1 MGKTGRRIESHRI
14 RCLSKLKMFLLAIT
28 CAYVSKT
35 LSGSYMNSML
45 TQIERQFN
53 IPTSLVG
60 FINGS
65 FEIGNLLL
73 IIFVSYFGTKLH
85 RPIMIGVGCVVMGLG
100 CFLQSLPH
108 FLMDRYEYE
117 STVSVSGNL
126 SSNSFLCMEDRIQIF
141 RPTEDPSE
149 CVKEAKS
156 LMWVYVL
163 VGNVIRG
170 IGETPIM
177 PLGLSYIED
186 FAKSENSPFYIGL
199 IETGAIIGP
208 LIGLLLAS
216 FCANVYVDTGFVD
229 TDNLIITPTDTRWV
243 GAWWFGFLIC
253 AAVNAFTAIPFFFLP
268 KTLPKE
274 GLEDD
279 ADIIKNDQKE
289 KQEEEVKKEKAGITK
304 DFLPF
309 MKSLLCNPIYMLFI
323 IISVIQ
329 FNAFVNMLS
338 FMPKYME
345 QQYGKSASEAIFLI
359 GVYNLPPIC
368 VGYIVGGLIMK
379 KFKITVKQAAHIGCW
394 FSLTE
399 YFLYFLSFLMICD
412 NSSIA
417 GMTTSYKGGR
427 FCSQWS
433 SSTDCPS
440 GPREVQLEWASW
452 ECRTVL
458 RKLCIRRGLSFPL
471 GAFPGQCCASLEE
484 GQLDRSVF
492 QNCSCIQTS
501 GNSSAVLGL
510 CDKGH
515 DCSMMLQYFLIL
527 SAISSFIY
535 SLSAIPGY
543 MVLLRCIK
551 PEEKSLGV
559 GLHAFCTRVF
569 AGIPAPIYFGAL
581 VDYTC
586 LHWGTLKCGE
596 SGACRM
602 YDSTN
607 FRYIYLGLPAALRG
621 SSYIPAFS
629 ILILLRKR
637 HLPGETAPSGTVLVE
652 TKFTGKENECK
663 DMHQNAKVLNDDELK
678 TKL

>member
-1 MGKTGRRIESHRI
+1 
-14 RCLSKLKMFLLAIT
+14 MFLLAIT

-126 SSNSFLCMEDRIQIF
+126 SSNSFLCMENGTQSF
-141 RPTEDPSE
+141 QPTEDPSE
-149 CVKEAKS
+149 CVKEVKS

-163 VGNVIRG
+163 VGNIIRG

-177 PLGLSYIED
+177 PLGISYIED
-186 FAKSENSPFYIGL
+186 FAKSENSPLYIGF

-208 LIGLLLAS
+208 LIGLSLAS
-216 FCANVYVDTGFVD
+216 FCANVYVDTGSVN
-229 TDNLIITPTDTRWV
+229 TDDLTITPVDTRWV
-243 GAWWFGFLIC
+243 GAWWFGFLVC
-253 AAVNAFTAIPFFFLP
+253 AGVNVLTAIPFFVLP

-274 GLEDD
+274 GLEDI
-279 ADIIKNDQKE
+279 AETIKNDKEE
-289 KQEEEVKKEKAGITK
+289 KQSEVRKKSVGITK
-304 DFLPF
+304 GKYKHFIFYNLLFIFYNFLPF
-309 MKSLLCNPIYMLFI
+309 MKSLLCNPVYMLFI
-323 IISVIQ
+323 LISVLQ
-329 FNAFVNMLS
+329 FNAFVNMIS
-338 FMPKYME
+338 FMPKYLE
-345 QQYGKSASEAIFLI
+345 QHYGKSASDAIFLI
-359 GVYNLPPIC
+359 GIYNLPPIC
-368 VGYIVGGLIMK
+368 IGYIVGGLIMK
-379 KFKITVKQAAHIGCW
+379 KFKITVIQAAHIGCW
-394 FSLTE
+394 LSLIE
-399 YFLYFLSFLMICD
+399 YLLYFLCFLMICD
-412 NSSIA
+412 NSSVA
-417 GMTTSYKGGR
+417 GITTSYEGVQQDLHVGNGILA
-427 FCSQWS
+427 
-433 SSTDCPS
+433 DCNMDCNCPTKIWDPVC
-440 GPREVQLEWASW
+440 GND
-452 ECRTVL
+452 
-458 RKLCIRRGLSFPL
+458 GLSYMSACL
-471 GAFPGQCCASLEE
+471 AGCETSSGT
-484 GQLDRSVF
+484 GINMVF
-492 QNCSCIQTS
+492 QNCSCIQTP

-510 CDKGH
+510 CDKGQ

-527 SAISSFIY
+527 SVVSSFIY

-559 GLHAFCTRVF
+559 GLHAFCTRVL

-581 VDYTC
+581 VDSTC

-596 SGACRM
+596 SGACRI

-607 FRYIYLGLPAALRG
+607 FRYIYLGLPAVLRG
-621 SSYIPAFS
+621 SSYIPAFL
-629 ILILLRKR
+629 ILIILRKYR
-637 HLPGETAPSGTVLVE
+637 LPEENASSETMLEA
-652 TKFTGKENECK
+652 KFTGKENEGK
-663 DMHQNAKVLNDDELK
+663 ETDQNSKVLNDDELK

>member
-1 MGKTGRRIESHRI
+1 FGETLRKFATEIMSLCNI
-14 RCLSKLKMFLLAIT
+14 FLLAIT
-28 CAYVSKT
+28 CAFVSKT
-35 LSGSYMNSML
+35 LSGSYMNSMI
-45 TQIERQFN
+45 THIERQFN

-85 RPIMIGVGCVVMGLG
+85 RPILIGVGCVVMGLG

-126 SSNSFLCMEDRIQIF
+126 SSNSFLCVENGTQIF

-149 CVKEAKS
+149 CVKEVKS
-156 LMWVYVL
+156 LMWMYVL
-163 VGNVIRG
+163 VGNIIRG

-177 PLGLSYIED
+177 PLGISYIED
-186 FAKSENSPFYIGL
+186 FAKSENSPLYIGFV
-199 IETGAIIGP
+199 ETGAIIGP

-216 FCANVYVDTGFVD
+216 FCAHVYVDTGSVN
-229 TDNLIITPTDTRWV
+229 TDDLTITPTDTRWV

-253 AAVNAFTAIPFFFLP
+253 AGVNVLTAIPFFFLP

-274 GLEDD
+274 GLKHD
-279 ADIIKNDQKE
+279 ADIIKNDKE
-289 KQEEEVKKEKAGITK
+289 KQSKEVKKEKDGITK
-304 DFLPF
+304 DFLPS

-323 IISVIQ
+323 LISIIQ
-329 FNAFVNMLS
+329 FNAFVNMFT
-338 FMPKYME
+338 FMPKYLE
-345 QQYGKSASEAIFLI
+345 QQYGKSASDAIFLI
-359 GVYNLPPIC
+359 GIYNLPPIC
-368 VGYIVGGLIMK
+368 IGYIAGGLIMK

-394 FSLTE
+394 LSLTE
-399 YFLYFLSFLMICD
+399 YLLYFLCFLMICD
-412 NSSIA
+412 NSSVA
-417 GMTTSYKGGR
+417 GITITYKGMQQD
-427 FCSQWS
+427 SYVEN
-433 SSTDCPS
+433 TILADCNRDCNCPTKTWDPVCGDNGVS
-440 GPREVQLEWASW
+440 YMSACLAGCETSV
-452 ECRTVL
+452 
-458 RKLCIRRGLSFPL
+458 
-471 GAFPGQCCASLEE
+471 GAGINM
-484 GQLDRSVF
+484 VF

-515 DCSMMLQYFLIL
+515 DCSMMLQYFLIS
-527 SAISSFIY
+527 SAIGSFIY

-559 GLHAFCTRVF
+559 GLHTFCIRVF

-581 VDYTC
+581 VDSTC
-586 LHWGTLKCGE
+586 LHWGILKCGE
-596 SGACRM
+596 SGACRI

-621 SSYIPAFS
+621 TSYIPAFL
-629 ILILLRKR
+629 ILIILKKR
-637 HLPGETAPSGTVLVE
+637 LLPGENASSGTVLIEAKV
-652 TKFTGKENECK
+652 TGKENECK
-663 DMHQNAKVLNDDELK
+663 DMHKNSKILNDDELK

>member
-1 MGKTGRRIESHRI
+1 MAEIEKRLETHRI

-28 CAYVSKT
+28 CAFVSKT

-85 RPIMIGVGCVVMGLG
+85 RPILIGVGCVVMGLG

-108 FLMDRYEYE
+108 FLMGRYEYE

-126 SSNSFLCMEDRIQIF
+126 SSNSFLCMENGTQTF

-149 CVKEAKS
+149 CVKEVKS
-156 LMWVYVL
+156 LMWIYVL
-163 VGNVIRG
+163 VGNIIRG

-177 PLGLSYIED
+177 PLGISYIED
-186 FAKSENSPFYIGL
+186 FAKSENSPLYIGFV
-199 IETGAIIGP
+199 ETGAIIGP

-216 FCANVYVDTGFVD
+216 FCANVYVDTGSVN
-229 TDNLIITPTDTRWV
+229 TDDLTITPTDTRWV

-253 AAVNAFTAIPFFFLP
+253 AGVNVLTAIPFFFLP

-274 GLEDD
+274 GLKNN
-279 ADIIKNDQKE
+279 ADIIKNDKEE
-289 KQEEEVKKEKAGITK
+289 KQREAVKKEKDGITK
-304 DFLPF
+304 G
-309 MKSLLCNPIYMLFI
+309 I
-323 IISVIQ
+323 
-329 FNAFVNMLS
+329 
-338 FMPKYME
+338 
-345 QQYGKSASEAIFLI
+345 
-359 GVYNLPPIC
+359 YNLPPIC
-368 VGYIVGGLIMK
+368 IGYIAGGLIMK

-394 FSLTE
+394 LSLIE
-399 YFLYFLSFLMICD
+399 YLLHFLCFLMICD
-412 NSSIA
+412 NTSVA
-417 GMTTSYKGGR
+417 GITTTYKGI
-427 FCSQWS
+427 QQDLYVEN
-433 SSTDCPS
+433 TILADCNKDCNCPIKMWDPVCGNNGVS
-440 GPREVQLEWASW
+440 YMSACLAGCETSVG
-452 ECRTVL
+452 TG
-458 RKLCIRRGLSFPL
+458 INM
-471 GAFPGQCCASLEE
+471 
-484 GQLDRSVF
+484 VF

-510 CDKGH
+510 CDKGY

-527 SAISSFIY
+527 SAIGSFIY

-559 GLHAFCTRVF
+559 GLHTFCTRVF

-581 VDYTC
+581 VDSTC
-586 LHWGTLKCGE
+586 LHWGMLKCGE
-596 SGACRM
+596 SGACRI

-621 SSYIPAFS
+621 TSYIPAFL
-629 ILILLRKR
+629 ILIMLKKR
-637 HLPGETAPSGTVLVE
+637 LLPGENASSGTVLIEAKV
-652 TKFTGKENECK
+652 TGKENDCK
-663 DMHQNAKVLNDDELK
+663 DMHQNSKVLNDGELK

>member
-1 MGKTGRRIESHRI
+1 MGETEKRIEAHRI

-45 TQIERQFN
+45 TQVERQFN

-108 FLMDRYEYE
+108 FLMNRYEYE
-117 STVSVSGNL
+117 STVSVSGNV
-126 SSNSFLCMEDRIQIF
+126 SSTSFLCTENGTQVL
-141 RPTEDPSE
+141 RPTQDPSE
-149 CVKEAKS
+149 CMKEVKS

-163 VGNVIRG
+163 VGNIIRG
-170 IGETPIM
+170 VGETPIM
-177 PLGLSYIED
+177 PLGISYIED
-186 FAKSENSPFYIGL
+186 FAKSENSPLYIGF

-216 FCANVYVDTGFVD
+216 FCANVYVDTGSVN
-229 TDNLIITPTDTRWV
+229 TDELTITPTDTRWV

-253 AAVNAFTAIPFFFLP
+253 AGANVLTAIPFFFLP

-274 GLEDD
+274 GLEHDV
-279 ADIIKNDQKE
+279 DIIKNNKEE
-289 KQEEEVKKEKAGITK
+289 KQREEVKKQKDGITK

-309 MKSLLCNPIYMLFI
+309 MKSLSCNPIYMLFI
-323 IISVIQ
+323 LISVIQ
-329 FNAFVNMLS
+329 FNAFVNMIS
-338 FMPKYME
+338 FMPKYLE
-345 QQYGKSASEAIFLI
+345 QQYGKSSSDAIFLI
-359 GVYNLPPIC
+359 GIYNLPPIC
-368 VGYIVGGLIMK
+368 IGYIVGGLIMK

-394 FSLTE
+394 LSLLE
-399 YFLYFLSFLMICD
+399 YLLYFLSFFMTCD
-412 NSSIA
+412 NSPVA
-417 GMTTSYKGGR
+417 GITTSYEGIPKDLYVGSDILAA
-427 FCSQWS
+427 CNM
-433 SSTDCPS
+433 DCNCPTKTWDPVC
-440 GPREVQLEWASW
+440 GAN
-452 ECRTVL
+452 
-458 RKLCIRRGLSFPL
+458 GLSYMSACL
-471 GAFPGQCCASLEE
+471 AGCETSVGAGINM
-484 GQLDRSVF
+484 VF
-492 QNCSCIQTS
+492 QNCSCIHTS

-515 DCSMMLQYFLIL
+515 DCSMMLQYFLIM
-527 SAISSFIY
+527 STISSFIY
-535 SLSAIPGY
+535 SLAAIPGY

-551 PEEKSLGV
+551 SEEKSLGV
-559 GLHAFCTRVF
+559 GVHAFCTRVF

-581 VDYTC
+581 VDSTC
-586 LHWGTLKCGE
+586 LHWGTLKCGKP
-596 SGACRM
+596 GACRI

-621 SSYIPAFS
+621 SSFIPAFL

-637 HLPGETAPSGTVLVE
+637 HLPGENASPGTELAE
-652 TKFTGKENECK
+652 TKVTGKENECK
-663 DMHQNAKVLNDDELK
+663 DVHQNSKFSNDNEFK

>member
-1 MGKTGRRIESHRI
+1 MGETEKRIETHRI

-126 SSNSFLCMEDRIQIF
+126 SSNSFLCMENGTQSF
-141 RPTEDPSE
+141 KPTEDPSE
-149 CVKEAKS
+149 CVKEVKS

-163 VGNVIRG
+163 VGNIIRG

-177 PLGLSYIED
+177 PLGISYIED
-186 FAKSENSPFYIGL
+186 FAKSENSPLYIGF

-208 LIGLLLAS
+208 LIGLSLAS
-216 FCANVYVDTGFVD
+216 FCANVYVDTGSVN
-229 TDNLIITPTDTRWV
+229 TDDLTITPIDTRWV
-243 GAWWFGFLIC
+243 GAWWFGFLVC
-253 AAVNAFTAIPFFFLP
+253 AGVNVLTAIPFFVLP

-274 GLEDD
+274 GLEDI
-279 ADIIKNDQKE
+279 AETIKNDKEE
-289 KQEEEVKKEKAGITK
+289 KQSEVRKKSVGITK

-309 MKSLLCNPIYMLFI
+309 MKSLLCNPVYMLFI
-323 IISVIQ
+323 LISVLQ
-329 FNAFVNMLS
+329 FNAFVNMIS
-338 FMPKYME
+338 FMPKYLE
-345 QQYGKSASEAIFLI
+345 QHYGKSASDAIFLI
-359 GVYNLPPIC
+359 GIYNLPPIC
-368 VGYIVGGLIMK
+368 IGYIVGGLIMK
-379 KFKITVKQAAHIGCW
+379 KFKITVIQAAHIGCW
-394 FSLTE
+394 LSLIE
-399 YFLYFLSFLMICD
+399 YLLYFLCFLMICD
-412 NSSIA
+412 NSSVA
-417 GMTTSYKGGR
+417 GITTSYEGVQQDLHVGNGILA
-427 FCSQWS
+427 
-433 SSTDCPS
+433 DCNMDCNCPTKIWDPVC
-440 GPREVQLEWASW
+440 GND
-452 ECRTVL
+452 
-458 RKLCIRRGLSFPL
+458 GLSYMSACL
-471 GAFPGQCCASLEE
+471 AGCETSSGT
-484 GQLDRSVF
+484 GINMVF
-492 QNCSCIQTS
+492 QNCSCIQTP

-510 CDKGH
+510 CDKGQ

-527 SAISSFIY
+527 SVVSSFIY

-559 GLHAFCTRVF
+559 GLHAFCTRVL

-581 VDYTC
+581 VDSTC

-596 SGACRM
+596 SGACRI

-607 FRYIYLGLPAALRG
+607 FRYIYLGLPAVLRG
-621 SSYIPAFS
+621 SSYIPAFL
-629 ILILLRKR
+629 ILIILRKYR
-637 HLPGETAPSGTVLVE
+637 LPEENASSETMLEA
-652 TKFTGKENECK
+652 KFTGKENEGK
-663 DMHQNAKVLNDDELK
+663 ETDQNSKVLNDDELK

>member
-1 MGKTGRRIESHRI
+1 MGETEKRIETHRI

-126 SSNSFLCMEDRIQIF
+126 SSNSFLCMENGTQIF
-141 RPTEDPSE
+141 KPTEDPSE
-149 CVKEAKS
+149 CVKEVKS

-163 VGNVIRG
+163 AGNIIRG

-177 PLGLSYIED
+177 PLGISYIED
-186 FAKSENSPFYIGL
+186 FAKSENSPLYI
-199 IETGAIIGP
+199 
-208 LIGLLLAS
+208 
-216 FCANVYVDTGFVD
+216 
-229 TDNLIITPTDTRWV
+229 
-243 GAWWFGFLIC
+243 
-253 AAVNAFTAIPFFFLP
+253 
-268 KTLPKE
+268 
-274 GLEDD
+274 
-279 ADIIKNDQKE
+279 
-289 KQEEEVKKEKAGITK
+289 

-309 MKSLLCNPIYMLFI
+309 MKSLLCNPVYMLFI
-323 IISVIQ
+323 LISVLQ
-329 FNAFVNMLS
+329 FNAFVNMIS
-338 FMPKYME
+338 FMPKYLE
-345 QQYGKSASEAIFLI
+345 QHYGKSASDAIFLI
-359 GVYNLPPIC
+359 GIYNLPPIC
-368 VGYIVGGLIMK
+368 IGYIVGGLIMK
-379 KFKITVKQAAHIGCW
+379 KFKITVIQAAHIGCW
-394 FSLTE
+394 LSLIE
-399 YFLYFLSFLMICD
+399 YLLYFLCFLMICD
-412 NSSIA
+412 NSSVA
-417 GMTTSYKGGR
+417 GITTSYEGLQQDLHVGNVILA
-427 FCSQWS
+427 
-433 SSTDCPS
+433 DCNMDCNCPTKIWDPVC
-440 GPREVQLEWASW
+440 GND
-452 ECRTVL
+452 
-458 RKLCIRRGLSFPL
+458 GLSYMSACL
-471 GAFPGQCCASLEE
+471 AGCETSSGT
-484 GQLDRSVF
+484 GINMVF
-492 QNCSCIQTS
+492 QNCSCIQTP

-510 CDKGH
+510 CDKGQ

-527 SAISSFIY
+527 SVVSSFIY

-559 GLHAFCTRVF
+559 GLHAFCTRVL

-581 VDYTC
+581 VDSTC

-596 SGACRM
+596 SGACRI

-621 SSYIPAFS
+621 SSYIPAF
-629 ILILLRKR
+629 LILLILRKHR
-637 HLPGETAPSGTVLVE
+637 LPEKNASSETMLEA
-652 TKFTGKENECK
+652 KFTGKENEGK
-663 DMHQNAKVLNDDELK
+663 EMDQNSKVLNDDELK

>member
-1 MGKTGRRIESHRI
+1 MGETEKRIETHRL

-53 IPTSLVG
+53 IPTYLVG

-100 CFLQSLPH
+100 CFLQALPH

-126 SSNSFLCMEDRIQIF
+126 SSNSFLCMENGSQIS
-141 RPTEDPSE
+141 RPTDHPSD
-149 CVKEAKS
+149 CVKEVKS
-156 LMWVYVL
+156 LMWIYVL
-163 VGNVIRG
+163 VGNIIRG

-177 PLGLSYIED
+177 PLGLSYVED
-186 FAKSENSPFYIGL
+186 FAKSENSPLYIGV

-216 FCANVYVDTGFVD
+216 FCANVYVDTGSVS
-229 TDNLIITPTDTRWV
+229 TDDLTITPTDSRWV

-253 AAVNAFTAIPFFFLP
+253 AGVNVLTAIPFFFLP

-274 GLEDD
+274 GLKVNDE
-279 ADIIKNDQKE
+279 IIKNDKEE
-289 KQEEEVKKEKAGITK
+289 KQREVKKEKDGITK

-323 IISVIQ
+323 LISVLQ
-329 FNAFVNMLS
+329 FNAFVNMIS
-338 FMPKYME
+338 FMPKYLE
-345 QQYGKSASEAIFLI
+345 QQYGKSASDAIFLI
-359 GVYNLPPIC
+359 GIYNLPPIC
-368 VGYIVGGLIMK
+368 IGYVVGGLIMK

-394 FSLTE
+394 LSLIE
-399 YFLYFLSFLMICD
+399 YLLYFLSFLMICE
-412 NSSIA
+412 NSSVA
-417 GMTTSYKGGR
+417 GLTTSYEGIQQDLYVGNTILADCNKD
-427 FCSQWS
+427 CN
-433 SSTDCPS
+433 CPS
-440 GPREVQLEWASW
+440 KTWDPVCGDN
-452 ECRTVL
+452 
-458 RKLCIRRGLSFPL
+458 GLSYMSACL
-471 GAFPGQCCASLEE
+471 AGCETSTGT
-484 GQLDRSVF
+484 GINMIF
-492 QNCSCIQTS
+492 QNCSCIRTS

-510 CDKGH
+510 CDKGYE
-515 DCSMMLQYFLIL
+515 CSMMLQYFLIL
-527 SAISSFIY
+527 SVVSSFIY

-559 GLHAFCTRVF
+559 GLHAFSTRVF

-581 VDYTC
+581 VDSTC

-596 SGACRM
+596 VGACRI
-602 YDSTN
+602 YNSIN

-621 SSYIPAFS
+621 SSYIPAFLV
-629 ILILLRKR
+629 LIILRK
-637 HLPGETAPSGTVLVE
+637 HCLPGENIPLGTIFEE
-652 TKFTGKENECK
+652 TKSTGKENECK
-663 DMHQNAKVLNDDELK
+663 DTLQNSKELNDEELK

>member
-1 MGKTGRRIESHRI
+1 MGETEKRIETHRI
-14 RCLSKLKMFLLAIT
+14 KCLSKVKMFLLALT

-45 TQIERQFN
+45 TQVERQFN

-100 CFLQSLPH
+100 CFLISLPH
-108 FLMDRYEYE
+108 FLMNRYEYE
-117 STVSVSGNL
+117 STVSVSSNL
-126 SSNSFLCMEDRIQIF
+126 SSNSFLCMENGNQTS
-141 RPTEDPSE
+141 RPTQDPSE
-149 CVKEAKS
+149 CVKEVKS

-163 VGNVIRG
+163 VGNIIRG
-170 IGETPIM
+170 MGETPIM
-177 PLGLSYIED
+177 PLGISYIED
-186 FAKSENSPFYIGL
+186 FAKSENSPLYIGF

-216 FCANVYVDTGFVD
+216 FCANIYVDTGSVNTD
-229 TDNLIITPTDTRWV
+229 TLTITPTDTRWV

-253 AAVNAFTAIPFFFLP
+253 AGVNVLTAIPFFFLP

-274 GLEDD
+274 GLEGN
-279 ADIIKNDQKE
+279 ADIIKNDKEE
-289 KQEEEVKKEKAGITK
+289 KQRGEVKKEKNGITK

-309 MKSLLCNPIYMLFI
+309 MKSLSCNPIYMLFI
-323 IISVIQ
+323 LISVLQ
-329 FNAFVNMLS
+329 FNAFASMFS
-338 FMPKYME
+338 FMPKYLE
-345 QQYGKSASEAIFLI
+345 QQYGKSTSDAIFLI
-359 GVYNLPPIC
+359 GIYNLPPIC
-368 VGYIVGGLIMK
+368 IGYIAGGLIMK

-394 FSLTE
+394 LSVIE
-399 YFLYFLSFLMICD
+399 YLLYFLCFLATCD
-412 NSSIA
+412 NSPVA
-417 GMTTSYKGGR
+417 GITTSYAGIQQDLYVGNKVLDDCNRACNCPTKTWDPVCGDNDLSYMSACLAG
-427 FCSQWS
+427 CETS
-433 SSTDCPS
+433 SGT
-440 GPREVQLEWASW
+440 
-452 ECRTVL
+452 
-458 RKLCIRRGLSFPL
+458 GLNM
-471 GAFPGQCCASLEE
+471 
-484 GQLDRSVF
+484 VF
-492 QNCSCIQTS
+492 QNCSCIRTS

-527 SAISSFIY
+527 STISSFIY
-535 SLSAIPGY
+535 SLAAIPGY

-551 PEEKSLGV
+551 SEEKSLGV
-559 GLHAFCTRVF
+559 GLHAFCTRIF

-581 VDYTC
+581 VDSTC
-586 LHWGTLKCGE
+586 LHWGTLKCGKP
-596 SGACRM
+596 GACRI

-607 FRYIYLGLPAALRG
+607 FRHIYLGLPAALRG
-621 SSYIPAFS
+621 LSFIPAFL

-637 HLPGETAPSGTVLVE
+637 HLPGENDLSGTELAV
-652 TKFTGKENECK
+652 TKITEKEKECK
-663 DMHQNAKVLNDDELK
+663 DVQQNSKVLNDEEMK

>member
-1 MGKTGRRIESHRI
+1 MAEIEKRIETHRI

-28 CAYVSKT
+28 CAFVSKT

-85 RPIMIGVGCVVMGLG
+85 RPILIGVGCVVMGLG

-126 SSNSFLCMEDRIQIF
+126 SSNSFLCMENGTQIF
-141 RPTEDPSE
+141 RATEDPSD
-149 CVKEAKS
+149 CVKEVKS

-163 VGNVIRG
+163 VGNIIRG

-177 PLGLSYIED
+177 PLGISYIED
-186 FAKSENSPFYIGL
+186 FAKSENSPLYIGFV
-199 IETGAIIGP
+199 ETGAIIGP

-216 FCANVYVDTGFVD
+216 FCANVYVDTGS
-229 TDNLIITPTDTRWV
+229 
-243 GAWWFGFLIC
+243 
-253 AAVNAFTAIPFFFLP
+253 VNT
-268 KTLPKE
+268 
-274 GLEDD
+274 
-279 ADIIKNDQKE
+279 
-289 KQEEEVKKEKAGITK
+289 

-323 IISVIQ
+323 LISIVQ
-329 FNAFVNMLS
+329 FNAFVNMFT
-338 FMPKYME
+338 FMPKYLE
-345 QQYGKSASEAIFLI
+345 QQYGKSSSDAIFLI
-359 GVYNLPPIC
+359 GIYNLPPIC
-368 VGYIVGGLIMK
+368 IGYIAGGLIMK

-394 FSLTE
+394 LSLIE
-399 YFLYFLSFLMICD
+399 YLLHFLCFLMICD
-412 NSSIA
+412 NSSVA
-417 GMTTSYKGGR
+417 GITTTYKGMQQDLYVGN
-427 FCSQWS
+427 
-433 SSTDCPS
+433 TILADCNRDCNCPTKTWDPVCGNNGVS
-440 GPREVQLEWASW
+440 YMSACLAGCETSV
-452 ECRTVL
+452 
-458 RKLCIRRGLSFPL
+458 
-471 GAFPGQCCASLEE
+471 GAGINM
-484 GQLDRSVF
+484 VF

-527 SAISSFIY
+527 SAIGSFIY

-559 GLHAFCTRVF
+559 GLHTFCTRVF

-581 VDYTC
+581 VDSTC
-586 LHWGTLKCGE
+586 LHWGILKCGE
-596 SGACRM
+596 SGACRI

-607 FRYIYLGLPAALRG
+607 FRYIYLGLPSALRG
-621 SSYIPAFS
+621 ISYIPAFL
-629 ILILLRKR
+629 ILIILKKR
-637 HLPGETAPSGTVLVE
+637 RLPGENVSSGTVLIEAKVA
-652 TKFTGKENECK
+652 GKENECK
-663 DMHQNAKVLNDDELK
+663 DLHQNSKVLNDDELK

>member
-1 MGKTGRRIESHRI
+1 MAETEKRIETHRI

-28 CAYVSKT
+28 CAFVSKT

-53 IPTSLVG
+53 IPTFLVG

-73 IIFVSYFGTKLH
+73 IIFVSYFGTQLH
-85 RPIMIGVGCVVMGLG
+85 RPILIGVGCVVMGVG

-126 SSNSFLCMEDRIQIF
+126 SSNSFLCMENGTQIF
-141 RPTEDPSE
+141 RPTEDPSD
-149 CVKEAKS
+149 CVKEVKS

-163 VGNVIRG
+163 VGNIIRG

-177 PLGLSYIED
+177 PLGISYIED
-186 FAKSENSPFYIGL
+186 FAKSENSPLYIGFV
-199 IETGAIIGP
+199 ETGAIIGP

-216 FCANVYVDTGFVD
+216 FCANVYVDTGSVN
-229 TDNLIITPTDTRWV
+229 TDDLTITPTDTRWV

-253 AAVNAFTAIPFFFLP
+253 AGVNVLTAIPFFFLP
-268 KTLPKE
+268 KMLPKE
-274 GLEDD
+274 GLKNN
-279 ADIIKNDQKE
+279 ADIIKNDKKE
-289 KQEEEVKKEKAGITK
+289 KQKEEVKKEKDGITK

-323 IISVIQ
+323 LISIVQ
-329 FNAFVNMLS
+329 FNAFVNMFT
-338 FMPKYME
+338 FMPKYLE
-345 QQYGKSASEAIFLI
+345 QQYGKSASDAIFLI
-359 GVYNLPPIC
+359 VAG
-368 VGYIVGGLIMK
+368 
-379 KFKITVKQAAHIGCW
+379 IT
-394 FSLTE
+394 
-399 YFLYFLSFLMICD
+399 
-412 NSSIA
+412 
-417 GMTTSYKGGR
+417 TTYKGMQQDLYVGN
-427 FCSQWS
+427 
-433 SSTDCPS
+433 TILADCNRDCNCPTKTWDPVCGNNGVS
-440 GPREVQLEWASW
+440 YMSACLAGCETSVG
-452 ECRTVL
+452 TG
-458 RKLCIRRGLSFPL
+458 INM
-471 GAFPGQCCASLEE
+471 
-484 GQLDRSVF
+484 VF

-527 SAISSFIY
+527 SAIGSFIY

-559 GLHAFCTRVF
+559 GLHTFCTRVF

-581 VDYTC
+581 ADSTC
-586 LHWGTLKCGE
+586 LHWGILKCGE
-596 SGACRM
+596 SGACRI
-602 YDSTN
+602 YDSAY

-621 SSYIPAFS
+621 TSYIPAFL
-629 ILILLRKR
+629 ILIILKKR
-637 HLPGETAPSGTVLVE
+637 LLPGENACSGTVLIEAKV
-652 TKFTGKENECK
+652 TGKENECK
-663 DMHQNAKVLNDDELK
+663 DMNQNSKVLNDDELK

>member
-1 MGKTGRRIESHRI
+1 
-14 RCLSKLKMFLLAIT
+14 MFLLAIT
-28 CAYVSKT
+28 CAYVAKT

-73 IIFVSYFGTKLH
+73 LIFVSYFGTKLH
-85 RPIMIGVGCVVMGLG
+85 RPIMIGVGCVVMSLG

-108 FLMDRYEYE
+108 FLMGRYEYE

-126 SSNSFLCMEDRIQIF
+126 SSDSFLCVENGTQIF

-149 CVKEAKS
+149 CVKEVKS
-156 LMWVYVL
+156 FMWVYVL
-163 VGNVIRG
+163 VGNIIRG

-177 PLGLSYIED
+177 PLGISYIED
-186 FAKSENSPFYIGL
+186 FAKSENSPLYIGF

-216 FCANVYVDTGFVD
+216 FCANVYVDIGSVN
-229 TDNLIITPTDTRWV
+229 TDDLTITPTDTRWV
-243 GAWWFGFLIC
+243 GAWWFGFLVC
-253 AAVNAFTAIPFFFLP
+253 AGVNVLTAIPFFFLP

-274 GLEDD
+274 GLTDNAEVT
-279 ADIIKNDQKE
+279 KNDKEE
-289 KQEEEVKKEKAGITK
+289 KQKEVKKEKDGITK
-304 DFLPF
+304 DFIPF

-323 IISVIQ
+323 LISVIQ
-329 FNAFVNMLS
+329 FNAFVNMIS
-338 FMPKYME
+338 FMPKYLE
-345 QQYGKSASEAIFLI
+345 QQYGKSASDAIFLMGI
-359 GVYNLPPIC
+359 YNLPPIC
-368 VGYIVGGLIMK
+368 IGYIVGGLIMK

-394 FSLTE
+394 LSLIE
-399 YFLYFLSFLMICD
+399 YLLYFLCFLMTCD
-412 NSSIA
+412 NSPVA
-417 GMTTSYKGGR
+417 GVTTSYEGMQQELYVENILAG
-427 FCSQWS
+427 CNMACN
-433 SSTDCPS
+433 CPTKIWDPVC
-440 GPREVQLEWASW
+440 GDN
-452 ECRTVL
+452 
-458 RKLCIRRGLSFPL
+458 GLSYMSACL
-471 GAFPGQCCASLEE
+471 AGCETSIGT
-484 GQLDRSVF
+484 GIDMMF

-527 SAISSFIY
+527 SMISSFIY
-535 SLSAIPGY
+535 SLYAIPGY

-559 GLHAFCTRVF
+559 GLHTFCTRIF

-581 VDYTC
+581 VDSTC

-596 SGACRM
+596 SGACRI

-629 ILILLRKR
+629 ILAILRKR
-637 HLPGETAPSGTVLVE
+637 RLPGEDVSSGTMLVE
-652 TKFTGKENECK
+652 AKLIGKENECK
-663 DMHQNAKVLNDDELK
+663 DMHQNSKVLNDDELK

>member
-1 MGKTGRRIESHRI
+1 MAENEKRIETHRI
-14 RCLSKLKMFLLAIT
+14 RCLSKMKMFLLAIT
-28 CAYVSKT
+28 CAFVSKT

-85 RPIMIGVGCVVMGLG
+85 RPILIGVGCVVMGLG

-108 FLMDRYEYE
+108 FLMDRYQYE

-126 SSNSFLCMEDRIQIF
+126 SLNNFLCMENGTQIF

-149 CVKEAKS
+149 CVKEVKS
-156 LMWVYVL
+156 LMWIYVL
-163 VGNVIRG
+163 VGNIIRG

-177 PLGLSYIED
+177 PLGISYIED
-186 FAKSENSPFYIGL
+186 FAKSENSPLYIGFV
-199 IETGAIIGP
+199 ETGAIIGP
-208 LIGLLLAS
+208 LFGLSLAS
-216 FCANVYVDTGFVD
+216 FCANVYVDTGSVN
-229 TDNLIITPTDTRWV
+229 TDDLTITPTDTRWV

-253 AAVNAFTAIPFFFLP
+253 AGVNVLTAIPFFFLP
-268 KTLPKE
+268 KSLSKE
-274 GLEDD
+274 GLKNN
-279 ADIIKNDQKE
+279 ADIIKNDKEE
-289 KQEEEVKKEKAGITK
+289 KQREEVKKKKDGITKVAGIT
-304 DFLPF
+304 
-309 MKSLLCNPIYMLFI
+309 
-323 IISVIQ
+323 
-329 FNAFVNMLS
+329 
-338 FMPKYME
+338 
-345 QQYGKSASEAIFLI
+345 
-359 GVYNLPPIC
+359 
-368 VGYIVGGLIMK
+368 
-379 KFKITVKQAAHIGCW
+379 
-394 FSLTE
+394 
-399 YFLYFLSFLMICD
+399 
-412 NSSIA
+412 
-417 GMTTSYKGGR
+417 TTYKGTQQDLYMGNAILADCNR
-427 FCSQWS
+427 DCNCPTKTWDPVCGNNGVSYMS
-433 SSTDCPS
+433 ACLAGCETST
-440 GPREVQLEWASW
+440 
-452 ECRTVL
+452 
-458 RKLCIRRGLSFPL
+458 
-471 GAFPGQCCASLEE
+471 GAGINM
-484 GQLDRSVF
+484 VF

-527 SAISSFIY
+527 SAIGSFIY

-559 GLHAFCTRVF
+559 GLHTFCTRVF

-581 VDYTC
+581 VDSTC

-596 SGACRM
+596 SGACRI
-602 YDSTN
+602 YDSAN

-621 SSYIPAFS
+621 LSYIPAFLVLN
-629 ILILLRKR
+629 ILKNC
-637 HLPGETAPSGTVLVE
+637 HLPGENASSGTVLIEAKV
-652 TKFTGKENECK
+652 TGKESECK
-663 DMHQNAKVLNDDELK
+663 DMDQNSKVLNDKELK

>member
-1 MGKTGRRIESHRI
+1 
-14 RCLSKLKMFLLAIT
+14 
-28 CAYVSKT
+28 
-35 LSGSYMNSML
+35 
-45 TQIERQFN
+45 
-53 IPTSLVG
+53 
-60 FINGS
+60 
-65 FEIGNLLL
+65 
-73 IIFVSYFGTKLH
+73 
-85 RPIMIGVGCVVMGLG
+85 
-100 CFLQSLPH
+100 
-108 FLMDRYEYE
+108 
-117 STVSVSGNL
+117 
-126 SSNSFLCMEDRIQIF
+126 
-141 RPTEDPSE
+141 
-149 CVKEAKS
+149 
-156 LMWVYVL
+156 MWVYVL

-229 TDNLIITPTDTRWV
+229 TDNLTITPTDTRWV

-417 GMTTSYKGGR
+417 GMTTSYKGT
-427 FCSQWS
+427 QQDLHAENAILA
-433 SSTDCPS
+433 DCNMDCNCPTNIWDPVC
-440 GPREVQLEWASW
+440 GNN
-452 ECRTVL
+452 
-458 RKLCIRRGLSFPL
+458 GLSYMSACLAGCDSSVGL
-471 GAFPGQCCASLEE
+471 GLNM
-484 GQLDRSVF
+484 VF